1 MACRLIGHGH
11 SAAKRLTSVLNV
23 TQPIPKAA
31 AKRHPEVIIDA
42 AVNFSNNS
50 MEKVTLEVRKI

>member
-11 SAAKRLTSVLNV
+11 SAAKRLTSVLNMI
-23 TQPIPKAA
+23 QPIPKAA
-31 AKRHPEVIIDA
+31 GKKHTEVIIDA
-42 AVNFSNNS
+42 PVNFSNNS